1 MEPPARYD
9 PNWQPSVMNAE
20 DMFFR
25 DDDRARM
32 DQAVR
37 VLSEDK
43 QSVTLACDNDEVLA
57 HYGRMLVR
65 RLRQTPQMKVEV
77 YYPSN
82 TEALL
87 QRFNEALAPIS
98 VEQARRADG
107 PNVPA
112 SVWVLH
118 DAKLARGDELQL
130 LLRLVHDFPGANVRL
145 VLLLGGPAASQAE
158 TGRRMLRWPVKS
170 PNDAEAQAMRHVGR
184 LMGFEADVQA
194 LLGRLGAP
202 EAVALSPAQEAVGA
216 LTEVTDPAPDL
227 PEAAPEA
234 TRAGTRVVGLT
245 LALLVLAAALVLAW
259 YPQQRQ
265 QAMDWLHT
273 QWQSVAAPSA
283 TDSAPAAA
291 PAVAPTPSPPAALPQ
306 PMAPAASAEAPPAA
320 PAAPVAPTTPPPEA
334 PTPLPAL
341 TSSVT
346 LAPAAP
352 ASTPPAAA
360 PQVTPPAPAATE
372 AEVAADSKGKEF
384 VPAQPEWDASLAAA
398 RDWVR
403 RMPRGVWLVQHA
415 SLDEWTAAKAWLQQ
429 HPQLRRAR
437 VVAARKPSGKRHYVV
452 VSGPFNGFDRAKAYA
467 ARAGVPSQPWLR
479 GAASLKTV
487 LANETD

>member
-1 MEPPARYD
+1 MEPPARHD
-9 PNWQPSVMNAE
+9 PNWQPSVMAAE
-20 DMFFR
+20 DLFFR

-57 HYGRMLVR
+57 HYGRVLVR

-87 QRFNEALAPIS
+87 QRFNDALAPIS
-98 VEQARRADG
+98 VEQARRVDG
-107 PNVPA
+107 PSVPA

-118 DAKLARGDELQL
+118 DAKLARSDELQL

-145 VLLLGGPAASQAE
+145 VLLLGGAAATQPE
-158 TGRRMLRWPVKS
+158 TGRRMLRWSVK
-170 PNDAEAQAMRHVGR
+170 PPTDTEAEAMRHVGR

-194 LLGRLGAP
+194 LLERLGAP
-202 EAVALSPAQEAVGA
+202 DVQALSPAQEAVGA

-227 PEAAPEA
+227 PEAPPKA
-234 TRAGTRVVGLT
+234 TRAGTRLVWLT
-245 LALLVLAAALVLAW
+245 LALLVLAVALVLAW
-259 YPQQRQ
+259 YPQQRE
-265 QAMDWLHT
+265 QAIDWLDA
-273 QWQSVAAPSA
+273 QWQSVAAPSPA
-283 TDSAPAAA
+283 DSAPAAVPTVA
-291 PAVAPTPSPPAALPQ
+291 PAPTSSAASVEATTPAAAIDTPTTAVAVQQ
-306 PMAPAASAEAPPAA
+306 PLAAAPLSALTPVMPA
-320 PAAPVAPTTPPPEA
+320 PAAPESA
-334 PTPLPAL
+334 
-341 TSSVT
+341 
-346 LAPAAP
+346 
-352 ASTPPAAA
+352 PPATA
-360 PQVTPPAPAATE
+360 PQVTPAEPAATE
-372 AEVAADSKGKEF
+372 AAVAADSKGKEP
-384 VPAQPEWDASLAAA
+384 VPAQPEWDAGLAAA

-415 SLDEWTAAKAWLQQ
+415 SLDDAAAAKAWLQQ

-437 VVAARKPSGKRHYVV
+437 VVAARKPSGQRHYVV

-467 ARAGVPSQPWLR
+467 AQRGMPSQPWLR

>member
-1 MEPPARYD
+1 MA
-9 PNWQPSVMNAE
+9 AE
-20 DMFFR
+20 DLFFR

-57 HYGRMLVR
+57 HYGRILVR

-98 VEQARRADG
+98 VDQARRADG

-118 DAKLARGDELQL
+118 DAKLARSDELQL

-145 VLLLGGPAASQAE
+145 VVLLGGAAATQPE
-158 TGRRMLRWPVKS
+158 TGRRMLRWSVTP
-170 PNDAEAQAMRHVGR
+170 PGDTEAEAMRHVGR

-194 LLGRLGAP
+194 LLERLGAP
-202 EAVALSPAQEAVGA
+202 DVQVLSPAQEAVGA
-216 LTEVTDPAPDL
+216 LTEVTDPAPDM
-227 PEAAPEA
+227 PEAPPEA
-234 TRAGTRVVGLT
+234 PRAGTRVVWFT
-245 LALLVLAAALVLAW
+245 LAFLVLAAALVLAW
-259 YPQQRQ
+259 YPQQRE
-265 QAMDWLHT
+265 QAINWLDT
-273 QWQSVAAPSA
+273 QWQSVAALSA
-283 TDSAPAAA
+283 ADSEPAED
-291 PAVAPTPSPPAALPQ
+291 PAVGPAPTQSAAL
-306 PMAPAASAEAPPAA
+306 AE
-320 PAAPVAPTTPPPEA
+320 PTTPAAVGETPPTA
-334 PTPLPAL
+334 VAAKQPLGSTPLPAL
-341 TSSVT
+341 TPVVPG
-346 LAPAAP
+346 PAAP
-352 ASTPPAAA
+352 VPAPKTVEPRVPP
-360 PQVTPPAPAATE
+360 PEPAATE
-372 AEVAADSKGKEF
+372 ATVAADSTVKEP
-384 VPAQPEWDASLAAA
+384 VAAQPAWDASLAAA

-415 SLDEWTAAKAWLQQ
+415 SLDDVLAAKAWLQQ

-437 VVAARKPSGKRHYVV
+437 VVAALKPSGKRHYVV

-467 ARAGVPSQPWLR
+467 ARGGVPSQPWLR